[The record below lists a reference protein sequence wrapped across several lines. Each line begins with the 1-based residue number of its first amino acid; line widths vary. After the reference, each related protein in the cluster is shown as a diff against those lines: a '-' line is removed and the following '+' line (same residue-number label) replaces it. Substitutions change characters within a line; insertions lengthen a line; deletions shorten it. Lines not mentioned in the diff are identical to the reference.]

1 MCVSSLLN
9 RIKHYYKR
17 STIMHKDYRKI
28 FKKGLLYFL
37 LVFVVYISFGF
48 ISIIPIS
55 KINTEAMPDTSLL
68 KLSESLLYNV
78 KTEKPTADIEKELSG
93 LNKKRI
99 VEGLNNDEAIKTF
112 WVNMYNA
119 WFQILAVREKKKS
132 PEIFTSKL
140 IPIAGK
146 KFSLD
151 EIEHGI
157 LRRYRWKYS
166 KGYLPKFFP
175 GKLIKQLAV
184 SKIDYRIHFALNCGA
199 KSCPPIAFYSY
210 DKIDVQLDLAAKSF
224 LSGETEIDD
233 AKKEVRVTK
242 IMDWFIG
249 DFGGKKGIR
258 KIIKTVLQKNV
269 AGYSIKFK
277 PYNWDEA
284 LHNFEEQE

>member
-1 MCVSSLLN
+1 
-9 RIKHYYKR
+9 
-17 STIMHKDYRKI
+17 MHKDYRKI
-28 FKKGLLYFL
+28 FKKGLLYLLFL
-37 LVFVVYISFGF
+37 FVVYISLGF
-48 ISIIPIS
+48 VSAIPIS
-55 KINTEAMPDTSLL
+55 KKNTEAMPDTSLL

-78 KTEKPTADIEKELSG
+78 KTEEPTVDMEKELTG
-93 LNKKRI
+93 MDKKRLI
-99 VEGLNNDEAIKTF
+99 EGLNNDEAIKTF
-112 WVNMYNA
+112 WINMYNA
-119 WFQILAVREKKKS
+119 WFQILATREKKKN

-140 IPIAGK
+140 IPIAGT

-151 EIEHGI
+151 DIEHGI
-157 LRRYRWKYS
+157 LRKYRWKYS
-166 KGYLPKFFP
+166 KGYLPKFFA

-210 DKIDVQLDLAAKSF
+210 DNIDKQLDLAAKSF

-249 DFGGKKGIR
+249 DFAGKKGIR
-258 KIIKTVLQKNV
+258 RIIKDVLQKDV
-269 AGYSIKFK
+269 VGYSIKFK

-284 LHNFEEQE
+284 LHNFEK